1 MAGRIEKMKGWIV
14 VLSLA
19 GLVVFNL
26 VATEYRKFQKSF
38 IETKAKVDGLADET
52 RKTAESI
59 RGTID
64 DLRSKFRMLQM
75 QSEMQ
80 AIEPVQ
86 DEKQI
91 VVPKV
96 VDKYQ
101 ARWTYPDT
109 IEKHMSEFH
118 KVDISGKSKAELLR
132 EHDSIHDI
140 IGPVVHTQKVS
151 NSSCPGGVCPVP
163 QTRYTTPILRTRI
176 WKR

>member
-1 MAGRIEKMKGWIV
+1 MAGRIANMKGWIV
-14 VLSLA
+14 VLSIA

-80 AIEPVQ
+80 AIEPIQ

-109 IEKHMSEFH
+109 IEKHMSEVH
-118 KVDISGKSKAELLR
+118 NVDISGKSKTELLR
-132 EHDSIHDI
+132 EHDAIHDSAKT
-140 IGPVVHTQKVS
+140 VFYSQQTFS
-151 NSSCPGGVCPVP
+151 SSCPGGACPVP
-163 QTRYTTPILRTRI
+163 STRYTTPILRTRI